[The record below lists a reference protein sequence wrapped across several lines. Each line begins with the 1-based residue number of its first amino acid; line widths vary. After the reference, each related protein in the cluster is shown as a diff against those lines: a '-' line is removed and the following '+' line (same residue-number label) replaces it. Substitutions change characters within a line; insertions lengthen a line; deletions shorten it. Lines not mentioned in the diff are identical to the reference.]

1 MVICNF
7 FFSCNDF
14 KSSNGFFPRV
24 IKSWHHNYGKGFSAV
39 VKNFLPFSSN
49 LKLSSAN
56 SFSLEVRK
64 FAVWERVN
72 SFPNKPWF
80 LRVCRTSPLK
90 TMWKKE
96 KLLVTSNFSFSHS
109 VFYPFG
115 KLSVLFTKFEIVVCK
130 LSQVGRV

>member
-1 MVICNF
+1 M
-7 FFSCNDF
+7 
-14 KSSNGFFPRV
+14 
-24 IKSWHHNYGKGFSAV
+24 Y
-39 VKNFLPFSSN
+39 
-49 LKLSSAN
+49 LKILTQCSLLSSMTITPEQR
-56 SFSLEVRK
+56 SF
-64 FAVWERVN
+64 N
-72 SFPNKPWF
+72 PFPNKPWF

-115 KLSVLFTKFEIVVCK
+115 KLSVLFIKFEIVVCK